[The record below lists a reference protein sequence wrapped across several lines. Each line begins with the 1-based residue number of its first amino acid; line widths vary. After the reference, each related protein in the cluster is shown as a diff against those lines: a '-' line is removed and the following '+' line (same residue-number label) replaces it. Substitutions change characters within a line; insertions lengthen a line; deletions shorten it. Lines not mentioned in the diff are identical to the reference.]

1 MMHRKT
7 IGKKTNPMLLVRV
20 ACRGRSSF
28 YEPPPSRRRAASAPQ
43 AAYYAPAAAAALTFE
58 LAMPT

>member
-1 MMHRKT
+1 
-7 IGKKTNPMLLVRV
+7 MLLVHG

-28 YEPPPSRRRAASAPQ
+28 YKPPPSPRCHCHGPQ
-43 AAYYAPAAAAALTFE
+43 AAYYAPAAAAATAAALTFE